1 MSFRRGFSLIEM
13 LVTLSVLTLLIMIS
27 VSWMTTML
35 RSQSITNNDANW
47 KRASTA
53 VLDRIADDIHTL
65 DRLDVRS
72 RSAGARIIADEKAL
86 RIQTRDQQGLTVHG
100 YTFDHGSAA
109 IYSSDQQTPMALD
122 SIPLLGDV
130 DSFECQIE
138 LPSDSRT
145 LPTMT
150 VVIRGIDGMSA
161 SRTFILGLED
171 VR

>member
-1 MSFRRGFSLIEM
+1 MSYRRGFSLIEM

-35 RSQSITNNDANW
+35 RSQSISESHANW
-47 KRASTA
+47 RRASTA
-53 VLDRIADDIHTL
+53 LLDRIAEDIHTV

-72 RSAGARIIADEKAL
+72 RSAGARIIADAGTL
-86 RIQTRDQQGLTVHG
+86 RIQTRDHQGITAHG
-100 YTFDHGSAA
+100 YAFDQASAS
-109 IYSSDQQTPMALD
+109 ISNSDQRASSSLD

-130 DSFECQIE
+130 DLFECQIE
-138 LPSDSRT
+138 LPSDTRT

-150 VVIRGIDGMSA
+150 VNIRGLDGLSA
-161 SRTFILGLED
+161 SRTFVLDLED